1 MQRYKLKRSVDS
13 TKLANMWEYCVDSE
27 LKDDIH
33 YIVDGEYMAIV
44 RSNDLILWELSETPA
59 AAKTFIDPIKR
70 EILGIYEDVD
80 ELKGFKYGEVGKEN
94 TRIRPKRAEN
104 GRKKVRGVRCTAQA

>member
-44 RSNDLILWELSETPA
+44 RSNDLILWELSETPT
-59 AAKTFIDPIKR
+59 AAKTFIDPLNR

-80 ELKGFKYGEVGKEN
+80 ELKGFKYGEVGKRKNQN
-94 TRIRPKRAEN
+94 TTKEGKN
-104 GRKKVRGVRCTAQA
+104 GREKVRGVRCAAQA